1 MLCKYTT
8 SVRALCP
15 VDKKPDT
22 YMLEFTHNAT
32 VFVEHIIACV
42 KTYESEEI
50 TQEDLTQNLSRDV
63 GCNVKSV
70 GWHSGVKT
78 EVWV

>member
-1 MLCKYTT
+1 MRCKYTT

-15 VDKKPDT
+15 VDKKPDVYT
-22 YMLEFTHNAT
+22 VEFTHDLT